1 LPGAPCDQLRLIEAT
16 SKAARVPVTLK
27 MRLGWDHNSLN
38 APELARRA
46 EDAGIRLLTVHGRT
60 RCQFYKGSADW
71 RAVRRVRDAT
81 RLPLIVN
88 GDITSFEDAISALE
102 QSGADAV
109 MIGRGAQGQPWLP
122 GQIGQQLASGSAAS
136 TPSLPEQRE
145 MVAAL
150 YDDLLSHYG
159 LRVGLRHAR
168 KHLGWALDVAA
179 RASRAPMETLKAW
192 RHRVLTSE
200 QPSDVKRELRDAFDD
215 FAWRAAA

>member
-1 LPGAPCDQLRLIEAT
+1 MRDLDHALRLIDAT
-16 SKAARVPVTLK
+16 VGAVDVPVTLK

-46 EDAGIRLLTVHGRT
+46 EDAGVQLITVHGRT

-71 RAVRRVRDAT
+71 RAVRSVRDAT
-81 RLPLIVN
+81 RLPVIVN
-88 GDITSFEDAISALE
+88 GDIISFEDAVTALE

-122 GQIGQQLASGSAAS
+122 GQIGQRLESGRSAE
-136 TPSLPEQRE
+136 TPSLAEQRDL
-145 MVAAL
+145 VTAL
-150 YDDLLSHYG
+150 YEALLSHYG
-159 LRVGLRHAR
+159 LGVGLRHAR

-179 RASRAPMETLKAW
+179 RASRAPIDSLKCW
-192 RHRVLTSE
+192 RQRVLTSDSPE
-200 QPSDVKRELRDAFDD
+200 VVKRELSDAFDD